1 MGQKIESE
9 FYLKLIK
16 SVREKPILYEKSH
29 KNYYNRTKRNEAWQ
43 DVSNQT
49 DRSVSECKARWKLLR
64 ERFCKQMK
72 RADGFMLIGNGE
84 TDENEWEYY
93 KEMIFL
99 KESIVPR
106 RSHREKDLS
115 SSLEEPIINEMFINV
130 NAITEDESNSSNSN
144 LSKCTKRSFESNKS
158 AGFDLAP
165 LKIERIMNTDILNS
179 NKYESKRSTANC
191 NKQIGTAMEDLADE
205 LFVKNIANLIR
216 DLPIEIKDR
225 FQADMYTE
233 VYRLR
238 GLYRNC

>member
-16 SVREKPILYEKSH
+16 SVREKPILYEKNH
-29 KNYYNRTKRNEAWQ
+29 KNYYNRNKRNDAWQ
-43 DVSNQT
+43 DVANQT
-49 DRSVSECKARWKLLR
+49 DRAVSECKARWKLLR

-99 KESIVPR
+99 KESIIPR
-106 RSHREKDLS
+106 RSHKEKDLS
-115 SSLEEPIINEMFINV
+115 SSLEEPIINEMFINM

-144 LSKCTKRSFESNKS
+144 LSKCTKRSLESNKS
-158 AGFDLAP
+158 PGFDLAP
-165 LKIERIMNTDILNS
+165 LKIERIMDTDFYNS
-179 NKYESKRSTANC
+179 NIYENKRSSTKC
-191 NKQIGTAMEDLADE
+191 NKQIGAVTEDLGDE

-216 DLPIEIKDR
+216 DLPIEVKDR

-233 VYRLR
+233 VFRLR